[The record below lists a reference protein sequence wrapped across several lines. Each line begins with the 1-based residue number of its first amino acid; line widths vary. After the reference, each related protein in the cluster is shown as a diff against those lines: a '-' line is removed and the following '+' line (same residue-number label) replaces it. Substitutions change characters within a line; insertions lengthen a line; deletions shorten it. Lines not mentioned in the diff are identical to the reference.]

1 MTKFLLISGDSE
13 KEGII
18 KEVFTSD
25 EVISTVDE
33 TLIFDTLKVEDPDI
47 VIIDGDIEAVDL
59 KPLCRKIKQFPVITL
74 LILGEVSHNKD
85 VTHNV
90 NLFIKTPIDKKLL
103 SATIDSA
110 LKTRQSLL
118 KMTKAN
124 QELARSLYQLNV
136 LYDTSSQLA
145 GSLDKD
151 KLLKIMTE
159 GIEKSLNFELSC
171 TLMFRSEREPV
182 LLINSLHKVSDR
194 LLEALKLRA
203 ILSYKSLLAD
213 PPLDIKIGNL
223 KIEKTIKHNIQE
235 YDFSVLRYDNLF
247 APIMLNDEFFG
258 FTEIYR
264 EKPFTT
270 EDATCFQTLV
280 QQVAIPLQSASF
292 TQELKA
298 TNRKLQKLERLKS
311 EFISIVS
318 HELRTPLTA
327 IKNAMDIILSGKA
340 GEMTENIEKFVSM
353 GKRNA
358 IRLSGI
364 INDLL
369 DISKIE
375 AGKMDFKFELTHIEP
390 VIEYVKNNLTE
401 VAREKDLTIKYIPAE
416 ESVEIYADSN
426 RLEQVLTNLVS
437 NAIKFT
443 PNAGEIDI
451 TSRVVNAR
459 ELQYDHCFEEDIKKL
474 QGNYLLVCVEDHGIG
489 IERKDLNHVFDKFA
503 QIENSLSRK
512 VGGSGLGLPIARQLM
527 ESHNGAIWCDSEIN
541 KGSRFYFVIPVANDK
556 SNFNMIKK
564 QLIQKARSSGSTAA
578 VIKIKSTNEVIENL
592 MREENLLNKTY
603 MSNSLVEKDGAL
615 TSLSMVVMDGDKPSC
630 EFLKKKIDSVTSQKE
645 NVYGKCD
652 IMFSYEIE
660 GDVHEKDSYSR

>member
-1 MTKFLLISGDSE
+1 MTKFLLISEDSE
-13 KEGII
+13 KENTIR
-18 KEVFTSD
+18 EVFPTD
-25 EVISTVDE
+25 EIIPVVDE
-33 TLIFDTLKVEDPDI
+33 TLIFDTLKVEEPDI
-47 VIIDGDIEAVDL
+47 VIIDGDIETLEL
-59 KPLCRKIKQFPVITL
+59 KPLCRKIKQFPVIIL
-74 LILGEVSHNKD
+74 LIFGEKEHNKD

-103 SATIDSA
+103 AATVDSS
-110 LKTRQSLL
+110 LKTRMSLI
-118 KMTKAN
+118 KMTKSN

-136 LYDTSSQLA
+136 LYSTSSQLA

-151 KLLKIMTE
+151 KLIKIMIE

-171 TLMFRSEREPV
+171 TLIFRSEREPV
-182 LLINSLHKVSDR
+182 LIINSLYKISDR

-203 ILSYKSLLAD
+203 ILSYKSLLSD
-213 PPLDIKIGNL
+213 PPFDIKIGNL
-223 KIEKTIKHNIQE
+223 KIEKNIKHNIQE
-235 YDFSVLRYDNLF
+235 YDFSILRYDNMF
-247 APIMLNDEFFG
+247 SPIMLNDEFFG

-264 EKPFTT
+264 DKPFST
-270 EDATCFQTLV
+270 EDATVFQTLV
-280 QQVAIPLQSASF
+280 QQVTIPLQSASF

-375 AGKMDFKFELTHIEP
+375 AGKMDFKFELISIGP

-401 VAREKDLTIKYIPAE
+401 VAKEKNLTIAYTPSGE
-416 ESVEIYADSN
+416 NVEIYADSN

-443 PNAGEIDI
+443 PDAGQIEI
-451 TSRVVNAR
+451 TSKVVNAR
-459 ELQYDHCFEEDIKKL
+459 ELQYDNCFEEDIKKL
-474 QGNYLLVCVEDHGIG
+474 QGNYLQVCVEDHGIG

-527 ESHNGAIWCDSEIN
+527 EAHNGAIWCDSEIN
-541 KGSRFYFVIPVANDK
+541 KGSKFYFVIPIANDK
-556 SNFNMIKK
+556 SNFTMVKK
-564 QLIQKARSSGSTAA
+564 QLLQKAKSNGSTIA
-578 VIKIKSTNEVIENL
+578 VIKIKSTNETIEKL
-592 MREENLLNKTY
+592 MAENNLLNKTY
-603 MSNSLVEKDGAL
+603 MANSLIEKEGAM
-615 TSLSMVVMDGDKPSC
+615 TTLSIILMDGDKPSA
-630 EFLKKKIDSVTSQKE
+630 EFLKKKIDSVVEQNK
-645 NVYGKCD
+645 NIYGKCD
-652 IMFSYEIE
+652 IMYSYEIE
-660 GDVHEKDSYSR
+660 GDTHEKDSYSG

>member
-13 KEGII
+13 KENVI
-18 KEVFTSD
+18 KETFPSD
-25 EVISTVDE
+25 EIIVSVEE
-33 TLIFDTLKVEDPDI
+33 TLIFDILKVEEPDI
-47 VIIDGDIEAVDL
+47 VIIDGDISSPDM
-59 KPLCRKIKQFPVITL
+59 KPLCRKIKQFAVIIL
-74 LILGEVSHNKD
+74 LILGEKEHNKD

-103 SATIDSA
+103 SATVDSS
-110 LKTRQSLL
+110 LRTRQSLL
-118 KMTKAN
+118 KMAKSN
-124 QELARSLYQLNV
+124 QELAASLYQLNV
-136 LYDTSSQLA
+136 LYNTSSQLA

-151 KLLKIMTE
+151 KLIKIMIE

-171 TLMFRSEREPV
+171 TLIFRSEREPV
-182 LLINSLHKVSDR
+182 LVINSLYKVSDR

-203 ILSYKSLLAD
+203 ILSYKSLLSD
-213 PPLDIKIGNL
+213 PPFDIKIGNL
-223 KIEKTIKHNIQE
+223 KIEKNIKHNIQE
-235 YDFSVLRYDNLF
+235 YDFSILRFDNMF
-247 APIMLNDEFFG
+247 APIMQNDEFFG

-264 EKPFTT
+264 EKPFST
-270 EDATCFQTLV
+270 EDATVFQTLV
-280 QQVAIPLQSASF
+280 QQVTIPLQSASF

-298 TNRKLQKLERLKS
+298 TNQKLQKLERLKS

-340 GEMTENIEKFVSM
+340 GDMTENIEKFVSM

-375 AGKMDFKFELTHIEP
+375 AGKMDFKFELIHIEP

-401 VAREKDLTIKYIPAE
+401 VAKEKDLIIKYVPSGE
-416 ESVEIYADSN
+416 DVEIYADSN

-443 PNAGEIDI
+443 PQKGEIEI
-451 TSRVVNAR
+451 SSKVVNAR
-459 ELQYDHCFEEDIKKL
+459 ELQYDNCFEDDIKKL
-474 QGNYLLVCVEDHGIG
+474 QGNYLQVCVADHGIG

-541 KGSRFYFVIPVANDK
+541 KGSKFYFVIPVANDK
-556 SNFNMIKK
+556 SNFLMLKK
-564 QLIQKARSSGSTAA
+564 QLVQKAKSNRTTIA
-578 VIKIKSTNEVIENL
+578 VIQIKSTNDIIEKL
-592 MREENLLNKTY
+592 MHENNLLNKTY
-603 MSNSLVEKDGAL
+603 MANSLIEKDGAM
-615 TSLSMVVMDGDKPSC
+615 TTLSIILMDGDKPSA
-630 EFLKKKIDSVTSQKE
+630 EFLKKKIDSVVEQNK
-645 NVYGKCD
+645 NIYGECD
-652 IMFSYEIE
+652 IMYSYEIE
-660 GDVHEKDSYSR
+660 GEAHEKDSYSR

>member
-1 MTKFLLISGDSE
+1 MTKLLLISEDSE
-13 KEGII
+13 KESIVR
-18 KEVFTSD
+18 EVFSTE
-25 EVISTVDE
+25 EVLASQDE
-33 TLIFDTLKVEDPDI
+33 TLIFDILKVEEPDI
-47 VIIDGDIEAVDL
+47 AIIYGDINSIDL
-59 KPLCRKIKQFPVITL
+59 KPLCRKIKQFPVIIL
-74 LILGEVSHNKD
+74 LILGEKELNKD
-85 VTHNV
+85 ITHNA
-90 NLFIKTPIDKKLL
+90 NLFLKSPIDKKLL
-103 SATIDSA
+103 AATVDSS
-110 LKTRQSLL
+110 LKTRLSLM
-118 KMTKAN
+118 KMAKSN

-151 KLLKIMTE
+151 KLIKIMIE

-171 TLMFRSEREPV
+171 TLIFRSEREPV
-182 LLINSLHKVSDR
+182 LIINSLYKVSDR

-203 ILSYKSLLAD
+203 ILSYKSLLND
-213 PPLDIKIGNL
+213 PPFDIKIGNL
-223 KIEKTIKHNIQE
+223 KIEKNIKHNIEE
-235 YDFSVLRYDNLF
+235 YDFSILRFDNMF
-247 APIMLNDEFFG
+247 APISLNDEFFG

-280 QQVAIPLQSASF
+280 QQVTLPLQSASLF
-292 TQELKA
+292 QELKL

-340 GEMTENIEKFVSM
+340 GSMTENIEKFVSM

-390 VIEYVKNNLTE
+390 VIDYVKNNLLE
-401 VAREKDLTIKYIPAE
+401 VAKEKNLEIKYNSSNE
-416 ESVEIYADSN
+416 NVEIYADSN

-443 PNAGEIDI
+443 PDAGEIEI
-451 TSRVVNAR
+451 TSKVVNAR

-474 QGNYLLVCVEDHGIG
+474 QGNYLQVCVEDHGIG

-527 ESHNGAIWCDSEIN
+527 ESHNGAIWCDSEVN
-541 KGSRFYFVIPVANDK
+541 KGSKFYFVIPIANDK
-556 SNFNMIKK
+556 SNFLMIRK
-564 QLIQKARSSGSTAA
+564 QLVQKASSNGSTVAI
-578 VIKIKSTNEVIENL
+578 IKIKSTDSIIENL
-592 MREENLLNKTY
+592 LKENNLLNKTY
-603 MSNSLVEKDGAL
+603 MANSLIEKENGITTL
-615 TSLSMVVMDGDKPSC
+615 SLILVDGDKPSA
-630 EFLKKKIDSVTSQKE
+630 EFLKKKIESVIEQKASL
-645 NVYGKCD
+645 YGKCD
-652 IMFSYEIE
+652 IMYSYELE
-660 GDVHEKDSYSR
+660 GETHEKDSYSG

>member
-1 MTKFLLISGDSE
+1 MTKFLLISEDTE
-13 KEGII
+13 KERII
-18 KEVFTSD
+18 KSTCPAD
-25 EVISTVDE
+25 EVISSIDE
-33 TLIFDTLKVEDPDI
+33 TSIFDTLNVEEPDI
-47 VIIDGDIEAVDL
+47 VIIDGDLECLDL
-59 KPLCRKIKQFPVITL
+59 KSLCRKIKQYPVIIL
-74 LILGEVSHNKD
+74 LIIGEKQHNKD

-103 SATIDSA
+103 SATIDSS

-118 KMTKAN
+118 KMAQSN

-151 KLLKIMTE
+151 KLIKIMIE
-159 GIEKSLNFELSC
+159 GIEKSLNFELAC

-182 LLINSLHKVSDR
+182 LLINSLYKVSDR

-203 ILSYKSLLAD
+203 ILSYKSLLND

-223 KIEKTIKHNIQE
+223 KIEKNIKHNINE
-235 YDFSVLRYDNLF
+235 YDFSVLRYDNMF

-264 EKPFTT
+264 EKPFST

-327 IKNAMDIILSGKA
+327 IKNAMDIVLSGKA
-340 GEMTENIEKFVSM
+340 GDMTENIEKFCSM

-364 INDLL
+364 VNDLL

-375 AGKMDFKFELTHIEP
+375 AGKMDFKFELTNIEP
-390 VIEYVKNNLTE
+390 VIESVKNNLTE
-401 VAREKDLTIKYIPAE
+401 VAKEKDLVIKYTPIGDSAE
-416 ESVEIYADSN
+416 VYADSN
-426 RLEQVLTNLVS
+426 RIEQVLTNLVS

-443 PNAGEIDI
+443 PNAGEIEI
-451 TSRVVNAR
+451 TSKVINAR
-459 ELQYDHCFEEDIKKL
+459 ELQYDHCFEEDIKSL
-474 QGNYLLVCVEDHGIG
+474 QGNYIQVCVEDHGIG

-503 QIENSLSRK
+503 QIENSLSRQ

-541 KGSRFYFVIPVANDK
+541 KGSKFYFVIPIANDK

-564 QLIQKARSSGSTAA
+564 QMIQKARSNGTTVAI
-578 VIKIKSTNEVIENL
+578 IKIKSSNEVIENL
-592 MREENLLNKTY
+592 MKEENLLNKTY
-603 MSNSLVEKDGAL
+603 MSNSLIEQDGLL
-615 TSLSMVVMDGDKPSC
+615 TSLSMIVIDGDKPSA
-630 EFLKKKIDSVTSQKE
+630 EFLKKKIDSITSQKKST
-645 NVYGKCD
+645 YGECD
-652 IMFSYEIE
+652 IMYSYEIE
-660 GDVHEKDSYSR
+660 GDMHEKDSYSR

>member
-13 KEGII
+13 KEKVI
-18 KEVFTSD
+18 KKVFSSD
-25 EVISTVDE
+25 EIIVTTDE
-33 TLIFDTLKVEDPDI
+33 TLIFDILEVEEPDI
-47 VIIDGDIEAVDL
+47 VVLDGDLEGLDFKA
-59 KPLCRKIKQFPVITL
+59 LCRKVKQYPVITL
-74 LILGEVSHNKD
+74 LIMGEKKHNKD

-90 NLFIKTPIDKKLL
+90 NLFVKTPVDKELL

-110 LKTRQSLL
+110 LKTKQSLL
-118 KMTKAN
+118 KMSQSN

-136 LYDTSSQLA
+136 MYDTSSQLA

-171 TLMFRSEREPV
+171 VLTFRSEREPV
-182 LLINSLHKVSDR
+182 LIINSLYKVSDR

-203 ILSYKSLLAD
+203 ILSYKSLLKD
-213 PPLDIKIGNL
+213 PPFDIKIGNL
-223 KIEKTIKHNIQE
+223 KIEKNIKHNIKE
-235 YDFSVLRYDNLF
+235 FDFSVLRFDNMF
-247 APIMLNDEFFG
+247 APIMQNEEFYG
-258 FTEIYR
+258 FVEIYR
-264 EKPFTT
+264 ENPFST
-270 EDATCFQTLV
+270 EDATVFQTLV
-280 QQVAIPLQSASF
+280 QQVTIPLQSASF

-340 GEMTENIEKFVSM
+340 GEMSENIEKFVSM

-358 IRLSGI
+358 VRLSGI

-401 VAREKDLTIKYIPAE
+401 MAKEKGLEIKYIPSE
-416 ESVEIYADSN
+416 ESAEIYADSN

-443 PNAGEIDI
+443 PSGAIEISTKI
-451 TSRVVNAR
+451 INAR
-459 ELQYDHCFEEDIKKL
+459 ELHYDQCFEEDIKKL
-474 QGNYLLVCVEDHGIG
+474 QGNYLQVCVEDHGIG

-527 ESHNGAIWCDSEIN
+527 ESHNGAIWCDSELN
-541 KGSRFYFVIPVANDK
+541 KGSKFYFVIPIANDK

-564 QLIQKARSSGSTAA
+564 QLIQKAKANLSTVA
-578 VIKIKSTNEVIENL
+578 IISIKSTNDVMENL
-592 MREENLLNKTY
+592 FKEENLLNKTY
-603 MSNSLVEKDGAL
+603 MANSLIEQENGM
-615 TSLSMVVMDGDKPSC
+615 TSLSMAVLDGDKPSA
-630 EFLKKKIDSVTSQKE
+630 EFLKKKINSLIAQKK
-645 NVYGKCD
+645 NVYGECD
-652 IMFSYEIE
+652 IMYSYEIE
-660 GDVHEKDSYSR
+660 GEAHEKDSYSG

>member
-1 MTKFLLISGDSE
+1 MTKFLLISEDSE
-13 KEGII
+13 KEKVI
-18 KEVFTSD
+18 KEVFSSD

-33 TLIFDTLKVEDPDI
+33 MMIFDALKVEEPDI
-47 VIIDGDIEAVDL
+47 VILDGDIQSVDI
-59 KPLCRKIKQFPVITL
+59 KALCRKIKQYPVIVL
-74 LILGEVSHNKD
+74 LILGEVKHNKD
-85 VTHNV
+85 VTHNA

-103 SATIDSA
+103 SATIDAS
-110 LKTRQSLL
+110 LRTRQSLL

-145 GSLDKD
+145 GTLDKD
-151 KLLKIMTE
+151 ALLKIMIE

-182 LLINSLHKVSDR
+182 LLINSLYKVSDR

-203 ILSYKSLLAD
+203 ILSYKSLLSD
-213 PPLDIKIGNL
+213 PPFDIKIGNL
-223 KIEKTIKHNIQE
+223 KIEKSIKHNIKE

-280 QQVAIPLQSASF
+280 QQVTIPLQSASF

-375 AGKMDFKFELTHIEP
+375 AGKMDFKFELIHIEP

-401 VAREKDLTIKYIPAE
+401 VAREKNLTIKYEPSG
-416 ESVEIYADSN
+416 ESVEVYADSN

-437 NAIKFT
+437 NAIKFS
-443 PNAGEIDI
+443 PNAGEIEI
-451 TSRVVNAR
+451 TSHVINAR
-459 ELQYDHCFEEDIKKL
+459 ELQYDHCFEEDIKNL
-474 QGNYLLVCVEDHGIG
+474 QGKYLQVCVEDHGIG

-503 QIENSLSRK
+503 QIENSLSRQ

-541 KGSRFYFVIPVANDK
+541 KGSRFYFVIPIANDK

-564 QLIQKARSSGSTAA
+564 QLIQKARSNGSTVAI
-578 VIKIKSTNEVIENL
+578 IKIKSTNDIIEHLIN
-592 MREENLLNKTY
+592 ENNLLNKTY
-603 MSNSLVEKDGAL
+603 MSNSLIEQDGNL
-615 TSLSMVVMDGDKPSC
+615 TTLSMIVMDGDKPSA
-630 EFLKKKIDSVTSQKE
+630 EFLKKKIDSVTSQNE

-652 IMFSYEIE
+652 IIFSYEIE
-660 GDVHEKDSYSR
+660 GDTHEKDSYSR

>member
-1 MTKFLLISGDSE
+1 MTKFLLISEDNE
-13 KEGII
+13 KEKII
-18 KEVFTSD
+18 KSTCASD
-25 EVISTVDE
+25 EIIISTDE
-33 TLIFDTLKVEDPDI
+33 TSIFDTLNVEEPDI
-47 VIIDGDIEAVDL
+47 VIIDGDIECLDL
-59 KPLCRKIKQFPVITL
+59 KSLCRKIKQYPVIIL
-74 LILGEVSHNKD
+74 LIIGEKQHNKD

-103 SATIDSA
+103 SATIDSS

-118 KMTKAN
+118 KMAKSN

-151 KLLKIMTE
+151 KLLKIMIE

-182 LLINSLHKVSDR
+182 LLINSLYKISDR
-194 LLEALKLRA
+194 LIEALKLRA
-203 ILSYKSLLAD
+203 ILSYKSLLND

-223 KIEKTIKHNIQE
+223 KIEKNIKQNINE
-235 YDFSVLRYDNLF
+235 YDFSVLRYDNMF

-264 EKPFTT
+264 EKPFST

-327 IKNAMDIILSGKA
+327 IKNAMDIVLSGKA
-340 GEMTENIEKFVSM
+340 GDMTENIEKFCSM

-364 INDLL
+364 VNDLL

-375 AGKMDFKFELTHIEP
+375 AGKMDFKFELTNIEP
-390 VIEYVKNNLTE
+390 VIESVKNNLTE
-401 VAREKDLTIKYIPAE
+401 VAKEKDLVIKYTPIGDSAE
-416 ESVEIYADSN
+416 VYADSN
-426 RLEQVLTNLVS
+426 RIEQVLTNLVS

-443 PNAGEIDI
+443 PDAGEIEI
-451 TSRVVNAR
+451 TSKVINAR
-459 ELQYDHCFEEDIKKL
+459 ELQYDHCFEEDIKNL
-474 QGNYLLVCVEDHGIG
+474 QGNYIQVCVEDHGIG

-503 QIENSLSRK
+503 QIENSLSRQ

-541 KGSRFYFVIPVANDK
+541 KGSKFYFVIPIANDK

-564 QLIQKARSSGSTAA
+564 QMIQKARSNGTTVAI
-578 VIKIKSTNEVIENL
+578 IKIKSSNKVIENL
-592 MREENLLNKTY
+592 MKEENLLNKTY
-603 MSNSLVEKDGAL
+603 MSNSLIEQDGLL
-615 TSLSMVVMDGDKPSC
+615 TSLSMIVIDGDKPSA
-630 EFLKKKIDSVTSQKE
+630 EFLKKKIDSITSQKKST
-645 NVYGKCD
+645 YGECD
-652 IMFSYEIE
+652 IMYSYEIE
-660 GDVHEKDSYSR
+660 GDMHEKDSYSR

>member
-13 KEGII
+13 KEKII
-18 KEVFTSD
+18 KDVFSSD
-25 EVISTVDE
+25 EIISTVDE
-33 TLIFDTLKVEDPDI
+33 TLIFDALEVEEPDI
-47 VIIDGDIEAVDL
+47 VIIDGDLTDL
-59 KPLCRKIKQFPVITL
+59 DFKALCRKIKQYPVVIL
-74 LILGEVSHNKD
+74 LILGEKKHNKD

-90 NLFIKTPIDKKLL
+90 NLFIKTPLDKKLL
-103 SATIDSA
+103 SATIDSG
-110 LKTRQSLL
+110 LKTRQSLI
-118 KMTKAN
+118 KMTKTN

-136 LYDTSSQLA
+136 LYNTSSQLA

-151 KLLKIMTE
+151 KLLKIMIE

-171 TLMFRSEREPV
+171 ILTFRSEREPV
-182 LLINSLHKVSDR
+182 LIINSLYKISDR

-203 ILSYKSLLAD
+203 ILSYKSLLKD
-213 PPLDIKIGNL
+213 PPFDIKIGNL
-223 KIEKTIKHNIQE
+223 KIEKDIKHNVKE
-235 YDFSVLRYDNLF
+235 YDFSVLRYDNMF
-247 APIMLNDEFFG
+247 APIMQNEEFYG
-258 FTEIYR
+258 FVEIYR

-270 EDATCFQTLV
+270 EDATVFQTLV
-280 QQVAIPLQSASF
+280 QQVTIPLQSASF

-340 GEMTENIEKFVSM
+340 GEMSENIEKFVSM

-358 IRLSGI
+358 VRLSGI

-390 VIEYVKNNLTE
+390 VIDYVKNNLTE
-401 VAREKDLTIKYIPAE
+401 MAKEKGLEIKYTPSEDSA
-416 ESVEIYADSN
+416 EIYADSN

-443 PNAGEIDI
+443 PSGEIEI
-451 TSRVVNAR
+451 STKIVNAR
-459 ELQYDHCFEEDIKKL
+459 ELHYDQCFEEDIKKL
-474 QGNYLLVCVEDHGIG
+474 QGNYLQVCVEDHGIG

-527 ESHNGAIWCDSEIN
+527 ESHNGAIWCDSELN

-556 SNFNMIKK
+556 SNFNMVKK
-564 QLIQKARSSGSTAA
+564 QLIQKAKANLGTVA
-578 VIKIKSTNEVIENL
+578 IINIKSTDSVIENL
-592 MREENLLNKTY
+592 LKEENLLNKTY
-603 MSNSLVEKDGAL
+603 MANSLIEKENGI
-615 TSLSMVVMDGDKPSC
+615 TSLSMVVVDGDKPSA
-630 EFLKKKIDSVTSQKE
+630 EFLKKKINSLVEQKK
-645 NVYGKCD
+645 NIYGECD
-652 IMFSYEIE
+652 IMYSYEIE
-660 GDVHEKDSYSR
+660 GEVHEKDSYSG